1 VFAEVGDRLLVSLNP
16 VQHLPASEH
25 RLEARLD
32 QDALHFFTFV
42 ALDFDAALFHR
53 STDAAGFLHLSG
65 EFLFL
70 WQANPRE
77 IAHNRYGL
85 AAAMSGLADD
95 IHASSILVLL
105 PALSCFLQ
113 RHGRRHG

>member
-1 VFAEVGDRLLVSLNP
+1 MKNS

-32 QDALHFFTFV
+32 QDALHFFALV

-53 STDAAGFLHLSG
+53 PADAAGFLHLSG

-77 IAHNRYGL
+77 IAHDRYGL
-85 AAAMSGLADD
+85 AAAMRGLADD
-95 IHASSILVLL
+95 VHASSIRVLL
-105 PALSCFLQ
+105 PALRAFL
-113 RHGRRHG
+113 RCPGRRRGRRHF